1 MARYSKV
8 PDRQQ
13 ADASKILAY
22 QVEGEVLTSTQE
34 KGMLS
39 NFSNRAVGQRN
50 VVPPSSNALS
60 SDDRHAMDEVIKAIE
75 ARKTADET
83 AIKDCLKNQS

>member
-1 MARYSKV
+1 MATF
-8 PDRQQ
+8 Q
-13 ADASKILAY
+13 ANTHTLYTRS
-22 QVEGEVLTSTQE
+22 QSGTSTNTGE
-34 KGMLS
+34 GMLS
-39 NFSNRAVGQRN
+39 NFSNPSVGQRN

-83 AIKDCLKNQS
+83 AIKDCLKNKA